1 MEARMKI
8 KMLDAEIETTK
19 RAHAQWIDMREQQ
32 RQHMQRE
39 QQTYLRAQSG
49 YRAVQEQIDSAK
61 AAMAKFEE
69 GSVPLEAVWEV
80 DTDDVSDFKPFK
92 RAYVFQKQEN
102 TESTS
107 STSSSSGANA
117 GVSCFFVKGNI
128 EAAKERAGE
137 TGNADQQATKIHVNL
152 ETEWLTVSEGSVHN
166 DAAKTVDKFLSLEGW
181 TLPNKTMHYLY
192 KDCNMRLKPVALVIT
207 KDTAFRSSDQESSQT
222 FKTETQT
229 SSASLKAEIG
239 VNFIFGSANAGY
251 SKADSSMSSKTSN
264 LMQSQVDQ
272 KTLVEPGY
280 TVKFILLGPI
290 TPAPKDGKAATPPM
304 TT

>member
-1 MEARMKI
+1 MGRLEEQINKNLEDQKAKSSDLDKCDSKEKEAVEKELINLKRKEKEFDQDRMEARMKI

-128 EAAKERAGE
+128 EAAKERAG
-137 TGNADQQATKIHVNL
+137 
-152 ETEWLTVSEGSVHN
+152 
-166 DAAKTVDKFLSLEGW
+166 
-181 TLPNKTMHYLY
+181 
-192 KDCNMRLKPVALVIT
+192 
-207 KDTAFRSSDQESSQT
+207 
-222 FKTETQT
+222 
-229 SSASLKAEIG
+229 
-239 VNFIFGSANAGY
+239 
-251 SKADSSMSSKTSN
+251 
-264 LMQSQVDQ
+264 
-272 KTLVEPGY
+272 
-280 TVKFILLGPI
+280 
-290 TPAPKDGKAATPPM
+290 
-304 TT
+304 